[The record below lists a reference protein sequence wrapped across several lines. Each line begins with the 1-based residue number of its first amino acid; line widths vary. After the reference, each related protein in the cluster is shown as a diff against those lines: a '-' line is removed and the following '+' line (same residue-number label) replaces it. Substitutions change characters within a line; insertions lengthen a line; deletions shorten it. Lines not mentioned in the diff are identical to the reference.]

1 MIIIINCCWILHVDK
16 NGSSS
21 GWVLECCVS
30 SMCRSIT
37 VIIFTVKSWCMVVLF
52 LCCSYNLIQL
62 LLTTGVGWY
71 VKTLQPEAFSKPML
85 NQRLHSGVC
94 VCVCVGTR
102 LWCMHDIARAS
113 VWWAAFVQFV
123 SVCRYNVPPIHET
136 NPNRSGVI
144 WPIKLHSYQH
154 SGQTDCM
161 HRCCYDCNE
170 HSQFIYDN
178 AESIF
183 LLILYASTLGS
194 PSLF

>member
-94 VCVCVGTR
+94 VCVCVCVLVQDCGV
-102 LWCMHDIARAS
+102 CM
-113 VWWAAFVQFV
+113 
-123 SVCRYNVPPIHET
+123 T
-136 NPNRSGVI
+136 
-144 WPIKLHSYQH
+144 LHVHLCDEQ
-154 SGQTDCM
+154 
-161 HRCCYDCNE
+161 
-170 HSQFIYDN
+170 
-178 AESIF
+178 
-183 LLILYASTLGS
+183 LLF
-194 PSLF
+194 SLFQFAGTMCLLSTKLTRIGLVSFDQ